1 MIVVSGKTIFVII
14 KIMGNNLSSKFEK
27 KFLREHKSQQR
38 MHSTWLKKGQS
49 KKLTEGK
56 GDLVG
61 KKSCKEHYK
70 SYLREYL

>member
-1 MIVVSGKTIFVII
+1 
-14 KIMGNNLSSKFEK
+14 MGNNLSSKFEK

-49 KKLTEGK
+49 KNLTEGK

-61 KKSCKEHYK
+61 KKVAKNITK
-70 SYLREYL
+70 AT